1 MKVIDT
7 LIQDVKLIEP
17 RVFNDE
23 RGYFLETF
31 QQARYE
37 AALGCELNF
46 VQDNYSRSK
55 QGVLRGLHFQK
66 TQPQGKLVRV
76 SEGEVFDVVFDRRE
90 GSPSYGKW
98 IGRVLSST
106 NHHQLWVPPG
116 LAHGFLVLSEFAV
129 LEYKCTSFY
138 NPEDE
143 GAIRWDDPD
152 LGIDW
157 PLSGKP
163 IVSTKDQAA
172 PFWKASR

>member
-1 MKVIDT
+1 MNVFDT
-7 LIQDVKLIEP
+7 EIHDVKLIEP

-31 QQARYE
+31 QQERYE
-37 AALGCELNF
+37 TLLGCPLKF

-66 TQPQGKLVRV
+66 TQPQGKLIRV

-90 GSPSYGKW
+90 HSPTFGKW
-98 IGRVLSST
+98 VGRVLSSA
-106 NHHQLWVPPG
+106 NHYQLWVPPG
-116 LAHGFLVLSEFAV
+116 LAHGFLVLSEFADV
-129 LEYKCTSFY
+129 EYKCTTFY
-138 NPEDE
+138 NPSDE

-157 PLSGKP
+157 PLTGKP
-163 IVSTKDQAA
+163 LVSEKDQNA
-172 PFWKASR
+172 PFWKSLK